1 MKLQT
6 LFLILLASLIFW
18 LVTPLAILPP
28 VAAYVGYR
36 SYRRRRHEYPLMS
49 RSRILVGMLPML
61 LAFAAV
67 PLLLYAINAG
77 YRA

>member
-1 MKLQT
+1 MTLRT
-6 LFLILLASLIFW
+6 LFLILLAALIFW

-28 VAAYVGYR
+28 LAAYVGYR
-36 SYRRRRHEYPLMS
+36 SYRRRRQQYPLMGS
-49 RSRILVGMLPML
+49 IRILVGMLPML
-61 LAFAAV
+61 LAFAAL

>member
-1 MKLQT
+1 MLLRT
-6 LFLILLASLIFW
+6 LFLILLSALIFW

-28 VAAYVGYR
+28 LAAYVGYR
-36 SYRRRRHEYPLMS
+36 SYRRRRHQYPLMG
-49 RSRILVGMLPML
+49 RGRILVGMLPML

>member
-1 MKLQT
+1 MLLRT
-6 LFLILLASLIFW
+6 LSLILLSALIFW

-28 VAAYVGYR
+28 LAAYVGYR
-36 SYRRRRHEYPLMS
+36 SYRRRRHAYPLMS
-49 RSRILVGMLPML
+49 RSRILVGMLPIL

>member
-1 MKLQT
+1 MLFRT
-6 LFLILLASLIFW
+6 LFLILLSALIFW

-28 VAAYVGYR
+28 LAAYVGYR
-36 SYRRRRHEYPLMS
+36 SYRRRRHQYPLMS

>member
-6 LFLILLASLIFW
+6 LFLILLAALIFW
-18 LVTPLAILPP
+18 LVAPLAILPP
-28 VAAYVGYR
+28 LAAYVGYR
-36 SYRRRRHEYPLMS
+36 SYRRRRHQHPLMS
-49 RSRILVGMLPML
+49 PSRILVGMLPML

>member
-6 LFLILLASLIFW
+6 LFLILLSALIFW

-28 VAAYVGYR
+28 LAAYVGYR
-36 SYRRRRHEYPLMS
+36 SYRHRRHQHPLMS
-49 RSRILVGMLPML
+49 PSRILVGMLPML

>member
-1 MKLQT
+1 
-6 LFLILLASLIFW
+6 
-18 LVTPLAILPP
+18 
-28 VAAYVGYR
+28 
-36 SYRRRRHEYPLMS
+36 
-49 RSRILVGMLPML
+49 LVGMLPML

>member
-1 MKLQT
+1 MLLRT
-6 LFLILLASLIFW
+6 LFLILLSALIFW
-18 LVTPLAILPP
+18 LVTPLAVLPP
-28 VAAYVGYR
+28 LAAYVGYR
-36 SYRRRRHEYPLMS
+36 SYRRRRHAYPLMN
-49 RSRILVGMLPML
+49 RIRILAGMLPML